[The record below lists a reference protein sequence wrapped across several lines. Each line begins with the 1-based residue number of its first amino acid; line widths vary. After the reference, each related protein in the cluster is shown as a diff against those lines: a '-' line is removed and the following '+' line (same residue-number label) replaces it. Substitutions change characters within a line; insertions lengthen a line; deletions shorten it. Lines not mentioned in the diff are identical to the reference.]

1 MTESVLQWYE
11 QKIRQTHGWFF
22 ASVFFST
29 HPSYC
34 YFCDHRSKKWVR
46 CYLPRPPFF
55 ICRYYRAPEVILGM
69 DYAEK
74 VDVWA
79 LGCIF
84 AEMVLARTLFPGQNH
99 VHQWLTITET
109 LGTPNESFVSRLEP
123 NVRRYVMGMKYFRP
137 QSFESLFPDRQFP
150 PSNSVSPPL
159 LWKVVFPGFSPTVL
173 YTNCFAGYDAFI
185 KRVSVGFTFWS
196 VIECSHHLDRPLLGT
211 HVFAL
216 CHAEVEC
223 PVAA

>member
-1 MTESVLQWYE
+1 MSLSLSYWLFWNVKLALICLRCLLSQHNVLESNLRIIICRWRKVFFSDTSKKSDKRMDGFLQ
-11 QKIRQTHGWFF
+11 
-22 ASVFFST
+22 AFFST

-173 YTNCFAGYDAFI
+173 
-185 KRVSVGFTFWS
+185 
-196 VIECSHHLDRPLLGT
+196 
-211 HVFAL
+211 
-216 CHAEVEC
+216 
-223 PVAA
+223 